1 MIWKIL
7 VFLFSSVPSSVA
19 FKINWSEFKR
29 VASVGLVGAAFSFLT
44 VLYTNLGT
52 IVDMKTWEGVLL
64 SFLLS
69 SFISLMHR
77 IFDGKPNG

>member
-1 MIWKIL
+1 MIWRLFI
-7 VFLFSSVPSSVA
+7 FLFSSVPNSV
-19 FKINWSEFKR
+19 FLKVNWHEFKR
-29 VASVGLVGAAFSFLT
+29 VVSVGLVGAAFSFLT

-52 IVDMKTWEGVLL
+52 IVDTKTWEGVLL